1 MNLFARR
8 GDQGSEAPPGF
19 NRGDSIMRDTI
30 KIPTILASLLAA
42 WILTSSGAAHAAD
55 LPGSK
60 DPAGFKRFDGSDIIH
75 YATSAYQPYFLARDV
90 AAIGDEGFAK
100 SDRIEGA
107 TVRVVYRAPEGT
119 SSLEVFRNY
128 EQMLADNGFEQ
139 DFEIAKGRVGEDY
152 SEGHF
157 LGKFYFQGQMTARFA
172 HESSPFTGVRDPYCI
187 TAKAIKDGR
196 EVRVAVLVGE
206 STEISWEEPAA
217 KAPFAIKPGQVVV
230 GLDVITSKTIAAK
243 MVTVKA
249 DDLAKALAAEGKV
262 EIYSILFDVD
272 KTDLK
277 PESAS
282 ALDEVAKL
290 LKSDPA
296 LKLEVAGHTDN
307 TGSAEHNMDLS
318 AGRANAVVDA
328 LVGRYGIDRAQLQA
342 QGYGDTKP
350 IEPNDTDSGKSRN
363 RRVELKKI

>member
-1 MNLFARR
+1 
-8 GDQGSEAPPGF
+8 
-19 NRGDSIMRDTI
+19 MRDTS
-30 KIPTILASLLAA
+30 KISGILASLLAA
-42 WILTSSGAAHAAD
+42 STIAISGAANASD
-55 LPGSK
+55 LPGGK
-60 DPAGFKRFDGSDIIH
+60 DPIGFKRFEGSDIIH
-75 YATSAYQPYFLARDV
+75 YATSSYQPYFLARDV
-90 AAIGDEGFAK
+90 AAVGDEGFAK
-100 SDRIEGA
+100 SERIEGA
-107 TVRVVYRAPEGT
+107 TVRVVYRAPEGA

-128 EQMLADNGFEQ
+128 EQMLADDGFEQ

-152 SEGHF
+152 SEGYF

-172 HESSPFTGVRDPYCI
+172 HESSPFTGIRDPYYV
-187 TAKAIKDGR
+187 TAKATKDGR
-196 EVRVAVLVGE
+196 EVHVAVLVGE
-206 STEISWEEPAA
+206 STGTSWEEVGA
-217 KAPFAIKPGQVVV
+217 KTPFEIKPGQVVV
-230 GLDVITSKTIAAK
+230 GLDVISSKTIAAR

-277 PESAS
+277 PESSA

-290 LKSDPA
+290 LTSDPA

-318 AGRANAVVDA
+318 EGRANAVVDVLA
-328 LVGRYGIDRAQLQA
+328 ARYGIDKARLQA
-342 QGYGDTKP
+342 QGYGDTRP
-350 IEPNDTDSGKSRN
+350 IAPNDTDAGKSRN